1 MSSYMFLRNRSLRT
15 VQCVLKPSLQ
25 TFWLLW
31 KWWMGLWCSLFCN
44 KIVWWIVCL
53 FKVRFISWSLLLLWS
68 ALYKQVSGERRAEH
82 LAHAKWEMWSPKT
95 STLNCSFFHFYK
107 FVLLSDFGCIFAN
120 TMWLCRV
127 RRNGMKQIWLWVT
140 FMYILSILSGKWD
153 WPEFRVRAIWILLL
167 PEIAAC
173 WWAKYSLPSQGP
185 SHQWTWEGL
194 TPKLSL

>member
-1 MSSYMFLRNRSLRT
+1 MYYWDLMSSYMFLRNRSLRT

-44 KIVWWIVCL
+44 KIVWWIACL

-95 STLNCSFFHFYK
+95 STLNCSFFLFIS
-107 FVLLSDFGCIFAN
+107 LSSFLTLAAYLP
-120 TMWLCRV
+120 TLCDSAGSE
-127 RRNGMKQIWLWVT
+127 GMAWSRFDSESPL
-140 FMYILSILSGKWD
+140 
-153 WPEFRVRAIWILLL
+153 
-167 PEIAAC
+167 C
-173 WWAKYSLPSQGP
+173 PS
-185 SHQWTWEGL
+185 
-194 TPKLSL
+194 